1 MIKYILSIFI
11 FSVILFLYLHIN
23 YHLKCSN
30 DLEVYT
36 IEAPSKETL
45 EEICNI
51 RQPVVFDFYNENLI
65 EDLNIEKLET
75 EYGAFDVN
83 LRDNKNLDKNTE
95 QYLPFLLKEALTIF
109 REGENKKYF
118 SEKNQDFLVETG
130 LIKKMQYNDGFLR
143 PPMVSKCEYDL
154 LCGEVN
160 VTTPLRYEVNY
171 RNYYYVTSGEVNI
184 KLVPP
189 NKTKYLYESKGL

>member
-51 RQPVVFDFYNENLI
+51 RQPVLFDFFNENLI
-65 EDLNIEKLET
+65 EDCNIEKLES

-83 LRDNKNLDKNTE
+83 LRDNTNNDKNTE
-95 QYLPFLLKEALTIF
+95 Q
-109 REGENKKYF
+109 
-118 SEKNQDFLVETG
+118 
-130 LIKKMQYNDGFLR
+130 
-143 PPMVSKCEYDL
+143 
-154 LCGEVN
+154 
-160 VTTPLRYEVNY
+160 
-171 RNYYYVTSGEVNI
+171 
-184 KLVPP
+184 
-189 NKTKYLYESKGL
+189 

>member
-51 RQPVVFDFYNENLI
+51 RQPVFLI
-65 EDLNIEKLET
+65 
-75 EYGAFDVN
+75 
-83 LRDNKNLDKNTE
+83 
-95 QYLPFLLKEALTIF
+95 FLMKI
-109 REGENKKYF
+109 
-118 SEKNQDFLVETG
+118 
-130 LIKKMQYNDGFLR
+130 
-143 PPMVSKCEYDL
+143 
-154 LCGEVN
+154 
-160 VTTPLRYEVNY
+160 
-171 RNYYYVTSGEVNI
+171 
-184 KLVPP
+184 
-189 NKTKYLYESKGL
+189 